1 MQDTRVR
8 ANGGPKIYALFP
20 NVLAF
25 PGVLINSFLT
35 FKIKI
40 TMKKMFLM
48 LVALVAFSVVY
59 AQPGGGFQR
68 RTVEERVAMV
78 HAKMDSAFKLS
89 ATKAAEVDAIFTTF
103 YKDSDKAR
111 EELMAT
117 GERPSR
123 EAMQAKMQPLTEA
136 REKKLKEALPEAQY
150 EIWKKEIEPGMRPQR
165 PGGGGK

>member
-1 MQDTRVR
+1 MHISECFGWVKR
-8 ANGGPKIYALFP
+8 
-20 NVLAF
+20 
-25 PGVLINSFLT
+25 LILWLLLLNKKNT
-35 FKIKI
+35 I
-40 TMKKMFLM
+40 MKKISLLM
-48 LVALVAFSVVY
+48 LAVVAFVGAY

-78 HAKMDSAFKLS
+78 HAKMDSAFKLD
-89 ATKAAEVDAIFTTF
+89 AAKAAEVDAIFTTY

-111 EELMAT
+111 EEMMAG

-136 REKKLKEALPEAQY
+136 RDEKLKKALPEKQY

-165 PGGGGK
+165 PGGGGN